1 MPLTE
6 KEQRFLRQTSEITKS
21 GGKLTPA
28 QQQTLKSIQDK
39 QAKEERFIRQYNEIK
54 QSGGTTSAAQD
65 STYKLLTGSAY
76 KPPAPQ
82 PTVNPYLQ
90 SEIDK
95 ANRFMRQYS
104 QLPNPTSAQ
113 QSTYQR
119 LMNTYGANAWKDGR
133 LTITDLD
140 PKAERAYRAAN
151 PYADYT
157 KEKEMRFLRQIDDM
171 LLNNQGVS
179 DAQLQQYNT
188 LANKWNFDPTKS
200 RITKEVEK
208 EIQAEIEA
216 KKKAIQDQLA
226 LEQQANELAIQQ
238 NNAYLAEQ
246 LKKLQE
252 QKAVNDQQAQMLAN
266 RRGGFYS
273 GGLDYQLGQNIT
285 SYNQATEALQRDIA
299 ARNADIYNRNALLAQ
314 QAAEQIKMLEQQ
326 APTLIQQRIREEL
339 DRQRGIQ
346 MQEAQLTGMYNGQ
359 PTLAYQQFQAS
370 RDDEMRRR
378 AEWESEQKWN
388 RLIQSAGL
396 TGVFQG
402 KPTLQALEFE
412 LQKRVQLGQLSL
424 AQAAQILDQ
433 AKFEWEKEF
442 NQKQFDADQYWKQ
455 QDYNLEQQRL
465 DLAKQEIEL
474 KKMPEPTDLKK
485 YTDQLNKI
493 YLRKTDNGSYKV
505 TNPQA
510 LFDAIVGLGLSD
522 SDTDKLVN
530 MYGLQKYK
538 EQLMKNFQGK

>member
-1 MPLTE
+1 MT
-6 KEQRFLRQTSEITKS
+6 
-21 GGKLTPA
+21 
-28 QQQTLKSIQDK
+28 
-39 QAKEERFIRQYNEIK
+39 
-54 QSGGTTSAAQD
+54 
-65 STYKLLTGSAY
+65 
-76 KPPAPQ
+76 
-82 PTVNPYLQ
+82 NP
-90 SEIDK
+90 DV
-95 ANRFMRQYS
+95 ANQK
-104 QLPNPTSAQ
+104 
-113 QSTYQR
+113 TYQQIV
-119 LMNTYGANAWKDGR
+119 NTYGADVLKDGR
-133 LTITDLD
+133 ITPDELTG
-140 PKAERAYRAAN
+140 KAEREYRRAN

-179 DAQLQQYNT
+179 DAQLQEYNR
-188 LANKWNFDPTKS
+188 LANKWNYDPTKS
-200 RITKEVEK
+200 RITDEVTK
-208 EIQAEIEA
+208 EIQAQIEA
-216 KKKAIQDQLA
+216 QKKAIQDQLA

-246 LKKLQE
+246 LQNLQQ

-273 GGLDYQLGQNIT
+273 GGLDYQLGQNIA
-285 SYNQATEALQRDIA
+285 SYNKATEDLQREIA
-299 ARNADIYNRNALLAQ
+299 MRNADIYNRNALLAQ
-314 QAAEQIKMLEQQ
+314 QAAEQIKTLEQQ
-326 APTLIQQRIREEL
+326 APELIQQRIREEL
-339 DRQRGIQ
+339 DRQRSIQ
-346 MQEAQLTGMYNGQ
+346 MQEAQLTGMYNGK
-359 PTLAYQQFQAS
+359 PTLEAQNMQFQQKMAQQQFQAQ

-388 RLIQSAGL
+388 RLIQAAGL

-424 AQAAQILDQ
+424 AQAAQILDE

-442 NQKQFDADQYWKQ
+442 NQQQFNADQYWKQ
-455 QDYNLEQQRL
+455 KNYSLQQQQL
-465 DLAKQEIEL
+465 DLQKQEIAL
-474 KKMPEPTDLKK
+474 KKLPQPTDLKK

-493 YLRKTDNGSYKV
+493 YLKKDYNGQYKV

-522 SDTDKLVN
+522 ADTDKLIN

-538 EQLMKNFQGK
+538 EQLMKNFHTK